1 VTEDTRQR
9 VERMVKADPTVSAA
23 EIARKAGVSRERI
36 RQILDE
42 MGYELRCSW
51 RKRRRASSPEG
62 RNG

>member
-1 VTEDTRQR
+1 
-9 VERMVKADPTVSAA
+9 MVKADPTVSAA
-23 EIARKAGVSRERI
+23 DIARKAGVSRERI